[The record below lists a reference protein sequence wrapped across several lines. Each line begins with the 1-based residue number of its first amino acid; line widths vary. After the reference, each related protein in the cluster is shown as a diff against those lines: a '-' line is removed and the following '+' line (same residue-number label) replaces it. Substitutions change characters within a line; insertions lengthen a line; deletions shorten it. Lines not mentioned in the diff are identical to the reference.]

1 MSTFLVRR
9 WAAGLLAAF
18 LGLTSLGAVAAPA
31 SAATASYIA
40 TPNGM
45 VGVQQTVVVY
55 APRQVNQVV
64 TISGTQGTV
73 GTTLQTVV
81 GAQGYGSVFWTPTTA
96 GTWTFTGAGNIA
108 GATPTTIPV
117 AAAPT
122 ETILEIPNTM
132 QVNTTTNLLV
142 VVNTNLGN
150 LSPVGQVTVRNSG
163 GGIVGS
169 AYLTAGS
176 GSEAAFATIPF
187 TPSGTGVVSMT
198 ATFTPTTGDFTAST
212 SAQAAVNVI
221 STIPTVALRLPGQ
234 FNVGQTV
241 WVTALITPSNEQGT
255 VAIQVENQGALSGS
269 IPLVNGQATVPWTPQ
284 ISGNTNVRASF
295 TNSTRTNSGVALQP
309 IAVGNPLPAD
319 TITVAPTG
327 QGAWIPGTTTTM
339 TQGQNLLMTAS
350 AGSGS
355 TVVLNES
362 GPCVINGAL
371 LMAVS
376 PGTCTIT
383 ATSGGS
389 SSFTQ
394 ATATY
399 NVSVTPPKKRKNRR

>member
-9 WAAGLLAAF
+9 WAAGLLA
-18 LGLTSLGAVAAPA
+18 LVVGAATAGVAGAPA
-31 SAATASYIA
+31 SAASGPYVAA
-40 TPNGM
+40 PNGM

-108 GATPTTIPV
+108 GATPTTISV

-122 ETILEIPNTM
+122 KTILEIPNTM
-132 QVNTTTNLLV
+132 QVNTTANLLV
-142 VVNTNLGN
+142 VVNTNLGD
-150 LSPVGQVTVRNSG
+150 LAPVGQVTVRNSG
-163 GGIVGS
+163 GGVVGS

-187 TPSGTGVVSMT
+187 TPTGTGVVAMT
-198 ATFTPTTGDFTAST
+198 ATFTPTTADFTGST
-212 SAQAAVNVI
+212 SAQAGVNVI
-221 STIPTVALRLPGQ
+221 STNPTVALRLPGQ

-241 WVTALITPSNEQGT
+241 WVTALVTPSNQQGT

-269 IPLVNGQATVPWTPQ
+269 IPLLNGQATVPWTPQ
-284 ISGNTNVRASF
+284 LSGNTNVRASF
-295 TNSTRTNSGVALQP
+295 TNSTQTNSGVVVQP
-309 IAVGNPLPAD
+309 IAVGNPIPAD

-327 QGAWIPGTTTTM
+327 QGAWVPGTTTTM

-350 AGSGS
+350 ATSGS

-371 LMAVS
+371 LMAVA

-389 SSFTQ
+389 TAFTE

-399 NVSVTPPKKRKNRR
+399 NVSVTAPKKRKNRR